1 MLTLRQWPE
10 TCKFLSESEK
20 ELLIARLATDVA
32 DAKMNRLD
40 RAAYKRVFKDWK
52 MYLGVLMY
60 FGIVNNGYSVSVSGI
75 RLIRTHSRKR
85 F

>member
-1 MLTLRQWPE
+1 MVLRPE
-10 TCKFLSESEK
+10 TCKFLNTDEK
-20 ELLIARLATDVA
+20 ELLIARLAADVA

-40 RAAYKRVFKDWK
+40 KAAYKRIFSDWK

-60 FGIVNNGYSVSVSGI
+60 FGIVNNGYAVSVSQEYRSYVHPG
-75 RLIRTHSRKR
+75 